1 MDRPMQVSRYWRH
14 FREKYRLI
22 GGKCE
27 NGHVFFPYR
36 EVCPVC
42 GSRNVEEYEFSGRG
56 KVLTWTLVRN
66 PPSGFEY
73 YKPYPLALVQLEEGP
88 VVLAQLTDVDPE
100 EIHEGTEVEAVTRK
114 VREFEEDGII
124 LYAYKFRPVLK

>member
-1 MDRPMQVSRYWRH
+1 MARPMQVSRYWRH

-27 NGHVFFPYR
+27 NDHVHFPKR
-36 EVCPVC
+36 SICPVC
-42 GSRNVEEYEFSGRG
+42 GSRNVEEIELSGKG
-56 KVLTWTLVRN
+56 KVISWTIVRN

-73 YKPYPLALVQLEEGP
+73 YKPFPLALIELEEGP

-100 EIHEGTEVEAVTRK
+100 EIDFGMEVEVVTK
-114 VREFEEDGII
+114 KIREFEEDGII
-124 LYAYKFRPVLK
+124 LYGYKFRPPVK

>member
-1 MDRPMQVSRYWRH
+1 MGKPMQVARHWRH
-14 FREKYRLI
+14 FREKYMLI

-27 NGHVFFPYR
+27 NGHLMFPKR
-36 EVCPVC
+36 DVCPVC
-42 GSRNVEEYEFSGRG
+42 GSRKVEEYQFSGRG
-56 KVLTWTLVRN
+56 KVVSWTIVRN
-66 PPSGFEY
+66 PPSGMEY

-100 EIHEGTEVEAVTRK
+100 EIDFGMEVEMVTRK
-114 VREFEEDGII
+114 VREFDEDGII